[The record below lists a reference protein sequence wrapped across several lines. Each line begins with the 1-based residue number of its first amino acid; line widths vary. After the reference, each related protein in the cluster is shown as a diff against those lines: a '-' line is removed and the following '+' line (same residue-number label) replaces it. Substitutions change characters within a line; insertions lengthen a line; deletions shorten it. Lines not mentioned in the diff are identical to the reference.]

1 MIAGHL
7 SSTAVSVRPMYM
19 NEEIIVKVWPY
30 ALKAS
35 TDPSHAS
42 SSVSLLH
49 FRYAP
54 LAQREVVE
62 CHWLRAVQEKN
73 RSMGSGGEDGY
84 PPPGLLSYPARG
96 GVQSGPIGWFYLSPP
111 PSVALYRAC
120 H

>member
-62 CHWLRAVQEKN
+62 CHWLRAVQEKK
-73 RSMGSGGEDGY
+73 SQYGQ
-84 PPPGLLSYPARG
+84 RG
-96 GVQSGPIGWFYLSPP
+96 
-111 PSVALYRAC
+111 
-120 H
+120 